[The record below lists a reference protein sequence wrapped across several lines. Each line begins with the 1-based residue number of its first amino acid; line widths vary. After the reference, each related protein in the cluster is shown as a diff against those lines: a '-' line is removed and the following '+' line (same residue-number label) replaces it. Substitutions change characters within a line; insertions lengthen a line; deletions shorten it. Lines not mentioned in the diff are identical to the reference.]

1 MKTGNPAGQVVTWWQ
16 ARNPRERNL
25 LTVAALCLTVF
36 VLVLSIGWVL
46 GEQKRLRRALPL
58 AEARLAQL
66 QAQAEEIARLRA
78 QAVPEPLVGVPLLE
92 VLRASATARDLTLN
106 IQMSEGGVAVSGQ
119 GGFDA
124 LWVWLAEIQRDHALR
139 VVKLEMDR
147 GGIVATL
154 VQTTAR

>member
-1 MKTGNPAGQVVTWWQ
+1 MSAAASVFTHFWIKLFLAAPASF
-16 ARNPRERNL
+16 L
-25 LTVAALCLTVF
+25 SAAAF
-36 VLVLSIGWVL
+36 SHWA
-46 GEQKRLRRALPL
+46 ALPL